1 MFGDKAVFKLFAA
14 FGIFIF
20 IVVSVRLFHLQVIE
34 GKRYKAFIASQINT
48 NISVST
54 NRGYIYDKDGNVLAT
69 NRKTASLF
77 AFGKNIGDKGKFF
90 SELSRNGISV
100 GVKAKKSLAKND
112 SFTWVA
118 RRVDIEKADKMV
130 NNIKGLEYFKEEGR
144 FYPQGTLM
152 ANLLGFTGVDN
163 EGLSGIEYA
172 LNKDLNGK
180 TVTVAAMRD
189 SRGNRILFDDKSDV
203 LKPETEAYLT
213 ISSRIQ
219 AAGEY
224 LLRKGAKTFG
234 AKNGSVVAMDIKTG
248 EIILD
253 ASVQSFD
260 PQQYWKYQKNVWKNH
275 GFTYAYEPGSIFKA
289 VSFGFLKENGLLAN
303 KPPIDTSKKFSIAG
317 YTYSDTKDYGILS
330 VEEVFTHSSN
340 VGVAM
345 LAKDVNNKNFYDYL
359 RKCGFGAKT
368 GIYGASEESGM
379 VRDASLWSRT
389 SRTSM
394 AIGYEV
400 LVTPLQM
407 VRFYAAI
414 ANGGVMVNPKVISK
428 IITDDQIKKIEHKEE
443 RILSEATAKYLLE
456 LMQKT
461 VETGTGSKART
472 MLTKVA
478 GKTGTASIYD
488 AALRSYSK
496 QNYSASFAG
505 VFPAE
510 KPKIAMIVVY
520 ESPTLS
526 IYGGSTA
533 ANVFRQIAEF
543 VSTENRYF
551 EPELRVAT
559 NDGR

>member
-1 MFGDKAVFKLFAA
+1 MFGDKTVFKLFAA
-14 FGIFIF
+14 FSIFIF
-20 IVVSVRLFHLQVIE
+20 IVVGVRLFHLQVVE
-34 GKRYKAFIASQINT
+34 GKRYKEFIASQINT
-48 NISVST
+48 NISVSS
-54 NRGYIYDKDGNVLAT
+54 NRGYIYDKEGNVLAG

-77 AFGKNIGDKGKFF
+77 AFGKNIGDRSRFF
-90 SELSRNGISV
+90 AELSKNGVSM
-100 GVKAKKSLAKND
+100 GPKAKKSLAKNG
-112 SFTWVA
+112 SFTWIA
-118 RRVDIEKADKMV
+118 RRVEIEKADKMV
-130 NNIKGLEYFKEEGR
+130 DSIKGLEYFKEEGR

-163 EGLSGIEYA
+163 EGLAGLEYA
-172 LNKDLNGK
+172 LNKDLEGK

-189 SRGNRILFDDKSDV
+189 SRGNRIMFDDKADV

-213 ISSRIQ
+213 ISSRVQ

-224 LLRKGAKTFG
+224 LLREGAKKFG

-260 PQQYWKYQKNVWKNH
+260 PKEYWKYPKSVWKNH
-275 GFTYAYEPGSIFKA
+275 GFTYAYEPGSIFKT
-289 VSFGFLKENGLLAN
+289 VSFGFLKENGLLDGKGA
-303 KPPIDTSKKFSIAG
+303 IDTSKKFSIAG
-317 YTYSDTKDYGILS
+317 YTYSDTKDYGVLS
-330 VEEVFTHSSN
+330 VEGVFTHSSN

-345 LAKDVNNKNFYDYL
+345 LAKDVDNKKFHDYL
-359 RKCGFGAKT
+359 KKCGFGSKT

-379 VRDASLWSRT
+379 LREASLWSRT
-389 SRTSM
+389 SRTSV

-428 IITDDQIKKIEHKEE
+428 IVTDDQIKKIEHKEE

-461 VETGTGSKART
+461 VEEGTGTKART

-510 KPKIAMIVVY
+510 NPKIAMIVVY

-551 EPELRVAT
+551 EPELRVAA